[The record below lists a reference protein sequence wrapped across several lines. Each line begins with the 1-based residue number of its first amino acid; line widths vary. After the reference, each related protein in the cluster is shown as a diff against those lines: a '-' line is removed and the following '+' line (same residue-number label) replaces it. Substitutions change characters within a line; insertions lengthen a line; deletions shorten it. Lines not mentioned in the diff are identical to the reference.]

1 MATFDLSV
9 LTKLKDKFDAISS
22 SIEEKE
28 AQIQAQQTQLTEI
41 EGTIQDL
48 ESQKM
53 TLEMNKNALQEEKQK
68 LVQLYEESKGQYET
82 VNSSAQQ
89 LLALLNDE
97 WI

>member
-48 ESQKM
+48 ESQKL

-68 LVQLYEESKGQYET
+68 LVQLYEENKGQYET
-82 VNSSAQQ
+82 VNSSAKQ

-97 WI
+97 